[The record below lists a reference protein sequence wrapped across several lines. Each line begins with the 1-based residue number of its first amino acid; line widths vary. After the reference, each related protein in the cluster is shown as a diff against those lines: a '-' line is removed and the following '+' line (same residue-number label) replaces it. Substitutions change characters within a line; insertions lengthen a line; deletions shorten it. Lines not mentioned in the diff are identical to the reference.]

1 MLPIYG
7 AAKLH
12 VGLTQS
18 IMEIHKSTTG
28 LNKSFTEPH
37 NSYQIMNLYKL
48 EGDQMITNYCVSS
61 MLSIYWSTKLN

>member
-12 VGLTQS
+12 VGFTQS

-28 LNKSFTEPH
+28 LHKSFMEPH

-48 EGDQMITNYCVSS
+48 DE
-61 MLSIYWSTKLN
+61 

>member
-28 LNKSFTEPH
+28 LHKSFMD
-37 NSYQIMNLYKL
+37 SYQIMNLYKL
-48 EGDQMITNYCVSS
+48 DE
-61 MLSIYWSTKLN
+61 